1 MSSAAVT
8 NPCFSSFYRWPDVTM
23 EGVESYSAMAQG
35 GRGSNTFEIWVFSP
49 IFLFPL
55 SLSLSLLSIPL
66 SFLGVGKEVR
76 R

>member
-1 MSSAAVT
+1 
-8 NPCFSSFYRWPDVTM
+8 M

-55 SLSLSLLSIPL
+55 SLSLSLSLLSIPL